1 MKKADLMK
9 IIDKINETE
18 KPPVTVDYS
27 KNNKELLDNLQKI
40 NNKLF
45 DKHGLNDEV
54 LALQLFINQTRNEL
68 DIVDEN
74 DIILTD
80 DEGNSFVQ

>member
-18 KPPVTVDYS
+18 KPPITVDYS

-45 DKHGLNDEV
+45 DKHGLNDDV
-54 LALQLFINQTRNEL
+54 LALQLFINESRHEL

>member
-1 MKKADLMK
+1 MKKATLMR

-18 KPPVTVDYS
+18 KPPITVDYS
-27 KNNKELLDNLQKI
+27 KNNKDLLDNLQQI
-40 NNKLF
+40 NDKLF
-45 DKHGLNDEV
+45 DKHGLTDNV
-54 LALQLFINQTRNEL
+54 LDLQLFINQTRNEL
-68 DIVDEN
+68 DIVDEK

>member
-1 MKKADLMK
+1 MKKAELMK

-18 KPPVTVDYS
+18 KPPITVDYS
-27 KNNKELLDNLQKI
+27 KNNKELLDNLQQI

-54 LALQLFINQTRNEL
+54 LALQLFINESRHEL

-74 DIILTD
+74 DIVVTD